1 MRPYLD
7 KILEE
12 QGIEGVITFLQSVGP
27 DGILL
32 VKRETDA
39 LVQLIEELRK

>member
-12 QGIEGVITFLQSVGP
+12 QGIEGVITFLQNIGP
-27 DGILL
+27 DGIHLA
-32 VKRETDA
+32 KRETETLA
-39 LVQLIEELRK
+39 KLIEELRK